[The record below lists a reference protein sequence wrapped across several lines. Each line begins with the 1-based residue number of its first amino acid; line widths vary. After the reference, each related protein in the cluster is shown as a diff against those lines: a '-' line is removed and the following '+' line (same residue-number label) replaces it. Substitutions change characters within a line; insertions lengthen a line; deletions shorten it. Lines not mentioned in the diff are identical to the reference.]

1 LNKHIP
7 KVSGDRRSRWVSAPL
22 RTGTTLWRMQ
32 DTEIGDAVYAWSLS
46 LGEGPGG
53 SAPPGRRFLGQPQS
67 HM

>member
-1 LNKHIP
+1 
-7 KVSGDRRSRWVSAPL
+7 
-22 RTGTTLWRMQ
+22 MQ